1 MCMLQTGMGEKL
13 IPSLLSDLVLP
24 DIKSKEA
31 LFDDILE
38 GDLSRL
44 PALPSSTVRIFLSS
58 TFSGEYQVLGR

>member
-1 MCMLQTGMGEKL
+1 MGEKL

-38 GDLSRL
+38 GDLGRL

-58 TFSGEYQVLGR
+58 TFSG